1 MGSIRVYFAGTSL
14 PFPNAH
20 GAGFSNGGYP
30 PTFVEQKQHTM
41 SHKKSI
47 EQLKREGNY
56 RADKHKHREA
66 EAGALLTELPPPPF
80 ALKREAAAVYRI
92 EGQRLIGQKML
103 KETDLRTLA
112 MYSVEASVYV
122 SEMEAAQGEGI
133 TVELPN
139 GISAASAHRKAAETA
154 LKNANALAD
163 KLGLSPAAR
172 HRIRGAGAFQDDTPK
187 VSAILEMMKGGLR
200 KNVV

>member
-1 MGSIRVYFAGTSL
+1 
-14 PFPNAH
+14 
-20 GAGFSNGGYP
+20 
-30 PTFVEQKQHTM
+30 M
-41 SHKKSI
+41 SRKKSI
-47 EQLKREGNY
+47 EELKKEGTY
-56 RADKHKHREA
+56 RPDKHAHREA
-66 EAGALLTELPPPPF
+66 EAGALLVELPPPPF

-122 SEMEAAQGEGI
+122 SEMEAAQVEGI

-187 VSAILEMMKGGLR
+187 TSAILEMMKGGL
-200 KNVV
+200 KKKVV